1 MTVATKVGKHG
12 GVKAKSK
19 TGKVNRT
26 KPKMRVPEG
35 PVSSLLT
42 GAVDMLAQPV
52 VGLAYGAT
60 TALDALI
67 DGLAYAATAV
77 YEFMGKVFHS
87 IYEWC
92 TSVLSWIG
100 AQLKVATGK
109 AKEAFAYVKSVVSSQ
124 NIDWVAAHTFAI
136 KALCAAAAI
145 GVGITGGI
153 LVGGTVGSVALAAG
167 ATVEASKMV
176 AIMSSAITGGVL
188 AEACYTFLKAGVKV
202 EDIATARATA
212 LAAA

>member
-1 MTVATKVGKHG
+1 MILRKVGGKRQAIHG
-12 GVKAKSK
+12 GIKAKSK
-19 TGKVNRT
+19 KGKVNRA
-26 KPKMRVPEG
+26 KPAPEPAAEYG
-35 PVSSLLT
+35 PVTALAL
-42 GAVDMLAQPV
+42 GAGQ
-52 VGLAYGAT
+52 
-60 TALDALI
+60 ALDALL
-67 DGLAYAATAV
+67 DGLVYAATAV

-92 TSVLSWIG
+92 ASVLSWISD
-100 AQLKVATGK
+100 QIKVATGK
-109 AKEAFAYVKSVVSSQ
+109 AREAFAYVKNVVSSQ

-153 LVGGTVGSVALAAG
+153 LVGGTVGGVALAAG
-167 ATVEASKMV
+167 ASIEVGKMV

-188 AEACYTFLKAGVKV
+188 AEACYTFLKAGVNA
-202 EDIATARATA
+202 EQIAVARQQA

>member
-1 MTVATKVGKHG
+1 MTIATKVGAHG
-12 GVKAKSK
+12 GVKAKAK
-19 TGKVNRT
+19 KGKVNRT
-26 KPKMRVPEG
+26 RKPVAAEVEYG
-35 PVSSLLT
+35 PVTGLVVGAASALDSLL
-42 GAVDMLAQPV
+42 
-52 VGLAYGAT
+52 
-60 TALDALI
+60 
-67 DGLAYAATAV
+67 DGLAYAATAA

-92 TSVLSWIG
+92 ASVLSWIG
-100 AQLKVATGK
+100 DQMQVATGK
-109 AKEAFAYVKSVVSSQ
+109 AKEAFAYVRSVVSSQ
-124 NIDWVAAHTFAI
+124 NIDWVKVHTVAI

-153 LVGGTVGSVALAAG
+153 LVGGTVGTVAVGLG
-167 ATVEASKMV
+167 ATVEAGKMV

-202 EDIATARATA
+202 EDIAEARATA

>member
-1 MTVATKVGKHG
+1 MTIATKVGAHG

-26 KPKMRVPEG
+26 KPRAPKAAEVEYG
-35 PVSSLLT
+35 PVTGLVLGAASALDSLL
-42 GAVDMLAQPV
+42 
-52 VGLAYGAT
+52 
-60 TALDALI
+60 
-67 DGLAYAATAV
+67 DGLAYAATAA

-92 TSVLSWIG
+92 ASVLSWIG
-100 AQLKVATGK
+100 DQIAVATGK
-109 AKEAFAYVKSVVSSQ
+109 AKEAFAYVRSVVSSQ
-124 NIDWVAAHTFAI
+124 NIDWVKVHTVAI

-153 LVGGTVGSVALAAG
+153 LVGGTVGTVAMAVG
-167 ATVEASKMV
+167 ATAEVGKMV

-202 EDIATARATA
+202 EDIAEARATA

>member
-1 MTVATKVGKHG
+1 MTIGTKLAVHG
-12 GVKAKSK
+12 GVKAKAK
-19 TGKVNRT
+19 KGKVNRT
-26 KPKMRVPEG
+26 KPRAPKAAEPEYG
-35 PVSSLLT
+35 PVT
-42 GAVDMLAQPV
+42 GLV
-52 VGLAYGAT
+52 VGAGQV
-60 TALDALI
+60 LDALF
-67 DGLAYAATAV
+67 DSLAVAATAV

-92 TSVLSWIG
+92 ASVLSWIG
-100 AQLKVATGK
+100 DQIKVATGK
-109 AKEAFAYVKSVVSSQ
+109 VKEAFEYVRGVVSSQ
-124 NIDWVAAHTFAI
+124 NIDWVKVHTVAI

-153 LVGGTVGSVALAAG
+153 LVGGTVGTVAVAAG
-167 ATVEASKMV
+167 ATVEAGKMV

-202 EDIATARATA
+202 EDIASARATA